1 MMFGLITSKE
11 RRRRYREVTERFHDF
26 IHRSFPHANNEE
38 CKIIDMIAIE
48 LLLTKA
54 MQVGFAP
61 TESKSLFNS
70 EVWCLICWQDDD
82 SKNHQIVAIHQ
93 TEAGA
98 KAALPDYEQKAPD
111 LKWKIEPRFVGN

>member
-26 IHRSFPHANNEE
+26 VHRSFPHANNEE

-54 MQVGFAP
+54 MKVGFAP
-61 TESKSLFNS
+61 TESKRLFNS
-70 EVWCLICWQDDD
+70 EVWCIISYQEND
-82 SKNHQIVAIHQ
+82 SQNHQIVAIHE
-93 TEAGA
+93 TKNGA
-98 KAALPDYEQKAPD
+98 EMALPQYQQTAPD
-111 LKWKIEPRFVGN
+111 FQWKIEARYLHN